1 MIKQIFSDQTK
12 LKEICEKYNI
22 IKLELM
28 DEKFYPSE
36 LMPDHQLLML
46 AEFKQGAKIGFIK
59 YFGAANELS
68 ALLGE
73 GIQIDLRT
81 KPALRAYHRQEMLD
95 SAIVQY
101 AA

>member
-1 MIKQIFSDQTK
+1 MLNQIFPDAEK
-12 LKEICEKYNI
+12 LKLICQKYQI
-22 IKLELM
+22 SRLALL
-28 DEKFYPSE
+28 DQKFYPSE
-36 LMPDHQLLML
+36 LMPDHQLMLL
-46 AEFKQGAKIGFIK
+46 AEFEPEAKIGFVK

-68 ALLGE
+68 ELLGE

-95 SAIVQY
+95 SAVVQY